1 MLQTMTVGDAAR
13 WAGVSP
19 RMLGL
24 MLTGRLIDPTS
35 ELDVEVDGLPLDVIK
50 SMPGRRPGVGC
61 GVAAGAE
68 VPAAW
73 RHRDVPGTQSPVPGD
88 SAREVRTATEEAGR
102 QPKRAAGAEVPR
114 PRRGATRR
122 GASRAV
128 PRASWRAG
136 RRPQQV
142 VDVP

>member
-1 MLQTMTVGDAAR
+1 MLRTMTVGAAAR

-24 MLTGRLIDPTS
+24 MLAGRLIDPCS
-35 ELDVEVDGLPLDVIK
+35 ELDVDVDGLPLDVIE
-50 SMPGRRPGVGC
+50 SMPGRPGVGC

-68 VPAAW
+68 VPAGG
-73 RHRDVPGTQSPVPGD
+73 RHREVPETQSPAPGA
-88 SAREVRTATEEAGR
+88 SADEVHPATEEAGR
-102 QPKRAAGAEVPR
+102 QPRKAAGAEVPR
-114 PRRGATRR
+114 LRRGASRR

-136 RRPQQV
+136 RSPQEARN
-142 VDVP
+142 DA